1 MQKQHARW
9 RNTTNKR
16 TWKRPRLINDYNEED
31 MILEKGNTKRII
43 YLCNK
48 IEATKLYNHIEDISY
63 HLAKIIVGTSVFWC
77 YVSVLYRQFYC
88 NTLNSLH
95 SHSIRNMG
103 TVHCN
108 IFLYFEIIY
117 MSIYICIYKP
127 LSNFNIECY
136 IRTYHLEFEVQQRGK
151 TTFTPWEAQ

>member
-77 YVSVLYRQFYC
+77 YVSVLYTKFYC

-95 SHSIRNMG
+95 SHSIHDMG

-108 IFLYFEIIY
+108 IFLYFETYSFQRNLNIKVS
-117 MSIYICIYKP
+117 SIQYPFFSICTNCIKSLFYFLRK
-127 LSNFNIECY
+127 I
-136 IRTYHLEFEVQQRGK
+136 
-151 TTFTPWEAQ
+151 

>member
-77 YVSVLYRQFYC
+77 YVSVLYTQFYC
-88 NTLNSLH
+88 NTLNSLN
-95 SHSIRNMG
+95 SHSIHNTG
-103 TVHCN
+103 ISHCN
-108 IFLYFEIIY
+108 MFLYLETYNFQRNSQTKVLI
-117 MSIYICIYKP
+117 
-127 LSNFNIECY
+127 LRFFLFNIPFFDL
-136 IRTYHLEFEVQQRGK
+136 H
-151 TTFTPWEAQ
+151 

>member
-77 YVSVLYRQFYC
+77 YVSVF
-88 NTLNSLH
+88 
-95 SHSIRNMG
+95 
-103 TVHCN
+103 
-108 IFLYFEIIY
+108 IY
-117 MSIYICIYKP
+117 TILLQYSKF
-127 LSNFNIECY
+127 S
-136 IRTYHLEFEVQQRGK
+136 
-151 TTFTPWEAQ
+151 TFTQYSWYGYSSLQYILIFRNLQFSTKNPQTKACIFRFLLFHVLISDPH